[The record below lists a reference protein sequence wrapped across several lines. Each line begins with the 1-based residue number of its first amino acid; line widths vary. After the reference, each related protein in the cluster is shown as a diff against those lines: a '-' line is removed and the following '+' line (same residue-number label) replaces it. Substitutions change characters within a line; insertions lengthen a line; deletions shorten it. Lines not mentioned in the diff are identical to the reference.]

1 MTLQEQ
7 FLNEHGDGEHFKDY
21 DIDYYYMS
29 YIRWL
34 ESRIESLQS
43 ANQWV
48 SVKDRL
54 PKIDGLYLIFNG
66 GSVHETYYNIEWN
79 YWRGLIVT
87 HWRELP
93 AAPVK
98 EGEG

>member
-1 MTLQEQ
+1 
-7 FLNEHGDGEHFKDY
+7 
-21 DIDYYYMS
+21 
-29 YIRWL
+29 
-34 ESRIESLQS
+34 
-43 ANQWV
+43 
-48 SVKDRL
+48 VKDRL